1 MPLRLE
7 DIDKDCWQKLAI
19 GAGKPDA
26 DFHFLTLASV
36 DLQSK
41 PQARTVV
48 LRGVDP
54 VNRVLEFHTDIR
66 STKWRELA
74 NNPHVTVLGYENKT
88 QLRMQGTVEL
98 HAGNSERAE
107 AAWNLLSART
117 QKTYAGPAPGTD
129 LSAETYPSGKVNF
142 GVVLCRVNL
151 LDWCLL
157 ARDSNQ
163 RALISYSAGGILAST
178 KWVNA

>member
-1 MPLRLE
+1 MALRLE
-7 DIDKDCWQKLAI
+7 DIDKDCWQQLAI

-26 DFHFLTLASV
+26 DFHFLTLSSV

-54 VNRVLEFHTDIR
+54 VSRVLEFHTDIR
-66 STKWRELA
+66 SAKWRELA

-98 HAGNSERAE
+98 HAGNSERAD
-107 AAWNLLSART
+107 AAWNQLSART

-157 ARDSNQ
+157 ARECNQ
-163 RALISYSAGGILAST
+163 RALINYSATGNLVSG
-178 KWVNA
+178 KWVNT